1 MMGNWKSRLRA
12 ADLPDGS
19 RLEAVCRECGQV
31 RYLTRDYLVLGRS
44 AGRLF
49 IDEIEQRSRCKVS
62 GCNGRMRLSM
72 LHKNQ
77 TSGFV
82 GGLA

>member
-1 MMGNWKSRLRA
+1 MGNWKTKLRA
-12 ADLPDGS
+12 ADLAEGT
-19 RLEAVCRECGQV
+19 RLEAVCRRCGQV
-31 RYLTRDYLVLGRS
+31 RYLTRDYLVFDRG
-44 AGRLF
+44 AGQLY
-49 IDEIEQRSRCKVS
+49 IDEIERRSRCQVL
-62 GCNGRMRLSM
+62 GCGGRMRLAM